1 MPVHTDIVPRIMVC
15 ARDTKTLSFHFIPV
29 SAFPKKRRGPG
40 EHPRRPKR
48 GERWGKRFFMS
59 RCHGTPT
66 IDACHN
72 LVQLLLPLYSSHVH
86 MVHGAMTAPC
96 NIEASSSLDC
106 SKLKT
111 DEIVPIFTGGPGNRP
126 AGFSMKWNGREDDF
140 GKCTLFYKKV
150 NSNRKVFDFL
160 IKNLGRRSF

>member
-1 MPVHTDIVPRIMVC
+1 
-15 ARDTKTLSFHFIPV
+15 
-29 SAFPKKRRGPG
+29 
-40 EHPRRPKR
+40 
-48 GERWGKRFFMS
+48 MS

-86 MVHGAMTAPC
+86 MVHGATTALC

-111 DEIVPIFTGGPGNRP
+111 DEIVPIFTGGPGNPVQRP
-126 AGFSMKWNGREDDF
+126 RRIFHEIGREISSREDE
-140 GKCTLFYKKV
+140 
-150 NSNRKVFDFL
+150 
-160 IKNLGRRSF
+160 

>member
-111 DEIVPIFTGGPGNRP
+111 DEIVPIFTGGPGNP
-126 AGFSMKWNGREDDF
+126 AQDFPWNGMDGKMILGSVRYFIREL
-140 GKCTLFYKKV
+140 TLTEK
-150 NSNRKVFDFL
+150 FL